1 MKRDVLSLS
10 VPQASV
16 FLPIHRMV
24 DGTIRSDPIAGK
36 YFQWIEY
43 ADYLSVRLF
52 ITTALFSILLLLI
65 DRETHSWWY
74 DALQTFFALLVIILF
89 LVGLITR
96 LYLTPRAE
104 DKRRQDFLSNASNI
118 PLTHETTV
126 GYYNNDLIG
135 VIPRIAGQLFENTF
149 FTKSI
154 LHLMARR
161 ERAFLCAY
169 VVIYLLII
177 FFRDTNL
184 AFIAVASQAIFSEQI
199 LSRYV
204 RLEWLRMRAEK
215 TFDEVYR
222 MFQLKPDEDNLQA
235 QTLDFLINYETTKA
249 TAGIPLSSRLFERLN
264 PTLSQEWE
272 CIKKTLNI

>member
-1 MKRDVLSLS
+1 
-10 VPQASV
+10 
-16 FLPIHRMV
+16 MV
-24 DGTIRSDPIAGK
+24 NSTIRSDPIAGS

-43 ADYLSVRLF
+43 ADFLSVRLF
-52 ITTALFSILLLLI
+52 ITTAVLSILLLLI
-65 DRETHSWWY
+65 DRGAHSWWY
-74 DALQTFFALLVIILF
+74 DVLQTFFAILVIALF

-104 DKRRQDFLSNASNI
+104 DKRRQDFLSHACNI

-154 LHLMARR
+154 LRFMARR
-161 ERAFLCAY
+161 ERIFLCAY

-177 FFRDTNL
+177 FYRDTNL
-184 AFIAVASQAIFSEQI
+184 AFIAVVSQAIFSEQI

-222 MFQLKPDEDNLQA
+222 MFQSKSDGDHLQV
-235 QTLDFLINYETTKA
+235 QTLDFLVHYETTKA

-272 CIKKTLNI
+272 CIKKKLNI